1 MKTRVISGV
10 VIAILLLVVL
20 LSGGYVMAGVLM
32 LLSFVAYN
40 ELIRACGVHTE
51 GVKVNGLELMGYI
64 GIALHYFLMV
74 IYKDAKVFIISV
86 MFTFFVV
93 MGVYVL
99 TFPKYKAQQAIA
111 AVFSFVYAPVM
122 LSFIYMLRIMDD
134 YGGFICWIP
143 FVAWICDTFAYLSGM
158 AFGKHKLAP
167 VLSPKKTIEGS
178 IGGTLASVITG
189 GIFGY
194 ILSTNMVHNNNLIWV
209 FMIITFVAAIVSQI
223 GDLAASGIKRD
234 HGIKDYGNIIPGHGG
249 IMDRFDS
256 VIFVAPMI
264 YGLAVIML

>member
-1 MKTRVISGV
+1 
-10 VIAILLLVVL
+10 
-20 LSGGYVMAGVLM
+20 
-32 LLSFVAYN
+32 
-40 ELIRACGVHTE
+40 
-51 GVKVNGLELMGYI
+51 
-64 GIALHYFLMV
+64 
-74 IYKDAKVFIISV
+74 
-86 MFTFFVV
+86 
-93 MGVYVL
+93 
-99 TFPKYKAQQAIA
+99 
-111 AVFSFVYAPVM
+111 
-122 LSFIYMLRIMDD
+122 
-134 YGGFICWIP
+134 
-143 FVAWICDTFAYLSGM
+143 M